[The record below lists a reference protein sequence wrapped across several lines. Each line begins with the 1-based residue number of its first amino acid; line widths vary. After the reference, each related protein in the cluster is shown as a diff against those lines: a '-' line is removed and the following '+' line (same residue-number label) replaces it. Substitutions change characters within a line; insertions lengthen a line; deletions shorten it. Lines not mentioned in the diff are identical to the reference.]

1 VRNRLKILS
10 FEEVKRIF
18 EKQIRYRD
26 SSLGY
31 DYSLRDALQK
41 ELFELTADLTL
52 NDWLKIRGEKYW
64 KQKDQIKDEIESLN
78 FTINQIKY
86 YLQNGNRNK

>member
-41 ELFELTADLTL
+41 ELFELTANLTL
-52 NDWLKIRGEKYW
+52 NDWRKIRGEKYW
-64 KQKDQIKDEIESLN
+64 KQKDQIKDEIESLK
-78 FTINQIKY
+78 FTIDQIEKY
-86 YLQNGNRNK
+86 LLNKK

>member
-31 DYSLRDALQK
+31 DYSLRNALQK

-52 NDWLKIRGEKYW
+52 NDWRKIRGEKYW
-64 KQKDQIKDEIESLN
+64 KQKDQIKDEIESLT
-78 FTINQIKY
+78 FTIYQIKK
-86 YLQNGNRNK
+86 YLQNEK